1 MRTVLAGVIAVVIAG
16 SGANAEPGGNRNADK
31 PQAGKHSHPA
41 NAKGADASKRG
52 NGQKGAASDDTQ
64 AFSPAKNEMRG
75 NDSRAAKG
83 NPDKVSAKGQQK
95 QASSGNPKNQPAV
108 RAAEREEANDRRI
121 DRILVSDKKGP
132 FRKSDLRNHGLING
146 CPPGLAKKNN
156 GCTPP
161 GLAKK
166 DPWQPLLGRSD
177 WWGYRDWRDG
187 VRYYDG
193 YLLRY
198 NGSRVASYLPLL
210 GGALSLGS
218 IWPDY
223 YEPVPLPGY
232 YQDFYGLGPSYRYA
246 DNVFYRVD
254 PETAVIGSIAAL
266 LTGDDIVVGQPLPA
280 YYDIYNV
287 PYRYRDRY
295 VDGTDAIYRYSDG
308 YVYRVDP
315 KTRLVQAALE
325 LLL

>member
-1 MRTVLAGVIAVVIAG
+1 M
-16 SGANAEPGGNRNADK
+16 
-31 PQAGKHSHPA
+31 
-41 NAKGADASKRG
+41 
-52 NGQKGAASDDTQ
+52 
-64 AFSPAKNEMRG
+64 
-75 NDSRAAKG
+75 
-83 NPDKVSAKGQQK
+83 
-95 QASSGNPKNQPAV
+95 
-108 RAAEREEANDRRI
+108 
-121 DRILVSDKKGP
+121 
-132 FRKSDLRNHGLING
+132 
-146 CPPGLAKKNN
+146 
-156 GCTPP
+156 
-161 GLAKK
+161 
-166 DPWQPLLGRSD
+166 
-177 WWGYRDWRDG
+177 
-187 VRYYDG
+187 RYYDG

-198 NGSRVASYLPLL
+198 SGNRVSSYIPLL

-223 YEPVPLPGY
+223 YEPVPLPSY

-280 YYDIYNV
+280 YYDVYNV

-295 VDGTDAIYRYSDG
+295 ADGAEAIYRYSDG

-315 KTRLVQAALE
+315 KTRLVQAAIE